1 MPKSLFNSKSFKIC
15 LDPQKVW
22 EYIEMGKDIDDLY
35 PDEFKTEN
43 VIIKN
48 SKLAEEILLEGEQY
62 TFVEHSHGDYIITS
76 FARIY
81 NFKHNR
87 FVIPYTKSVKHTKD
101 IYVTIRNEKLSLR
114 ELFKQQGWEFNV
126 DELSKRY
133 IKSTKGD

>member
-1 MPKSLFNSKSFKIC
+1 MPKVLFKSKQFKVC

-35 PDEFKTEN
+35 PEEFKTEN
-43 VIIKN
+43 VIIENTKR
-48 SKLAEEILLEGEQY
+48 AEEILLEGEQY
-62 TFVEHSHGDYIITS
+62 MFVEHSHGDYMITS

-87 FVIPYTKSVKHTKD
+87 FVTPYYKAVTNKKD

-126 DELSKRY
+126 DELNKRRL
-133 IKSTKGD
+133 KSTKGD